1 MIYIERMNPFC
12 SLACCCLRC
21 SFAGRK
27 MTQKALKN
35 THHEERN
42 IRDMRI
48 HIYVFQSYLS
58 TYIHQGA
65 MQLSYSAI
73 LLFIFWNNASVNG
86 FSVTPPSFTTTSI
99 TPGNSYSRMVD
110 ASQSNLKNTWK
121 NFNLRMVVDEDD
133 EDYEEDDDD
142 DDESTAFPLSEGINS
157 VSWLPPLTDSKEDSG
172 TPTSVRNGAEILPL
186 FPLGGIVYT
195 PNSEH
200 VLNIFEPRYRS
211 MYNDILMNGSKRFVV
226 AMSHPE
232 KSGVF
237 AEVGVVFELQDLK
250 EVSEETG

>member
-1 MIYIERMNPFC
+1 
-12 SLACCCLRC
+12 
-21 SFAGRK
+21 
-27 MTQKALKN
+27 MTQKTLTK
-35 THHEERN
+35 THTTKRN
-42 IRDMRI
+42 KD
-48 HIYVFQSYLS
+48 IYELIYICISIVAQYF
-58 TYIHQGA
+58 YIHQSA
-65 MQLSYSAI
+65 MQLSYSVF
-73 LLFIFWNNASVNG
+73 LLFSFWNNVSVNG
-86 FSVTPPSFTTTSI
+86 FSVTPPSFTTTSL
-99 TPGNSYSRMVD
+99 TPSNSYSRMVD
-110 ASQSNLKNTWK
+110 ASQSNQKNTWK
-121 NFNLRMVVDEDD
+121 NFNLKMAIDEDD
-133 EDYEEDDDD
+133 EDYEEDDED
-142 DDESTAFPLSEGINS
+142 DDESTVFPLSEGINS